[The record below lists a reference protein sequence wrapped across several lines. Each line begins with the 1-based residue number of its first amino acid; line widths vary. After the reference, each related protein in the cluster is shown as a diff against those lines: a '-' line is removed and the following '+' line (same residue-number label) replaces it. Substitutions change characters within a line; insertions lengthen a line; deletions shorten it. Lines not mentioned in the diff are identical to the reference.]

1 MNIMNNVDADKLMR
15 DWHSFFQEG
24 VDSGCCLFVEA
35 KQKADEQMKRLD
47 ELSAEFPGFD
57 RKAWLKTAFFT
68 EKEKED
74 MKKRSKRSY
83 DDIVKEDIERF
94 VLAIKSRPDLNNL

>member
-1 MNIMNNVDADKLMR
+1 MIIMDNVDADKLIR
-15 DWHSFFQEG
+15 AWEIFFQEG

-35 KQKADEQMKRLD
+35 KQKADERLKRLD

-57 RKAWLKTAFFT
+57 RMAWLKTAVFT

-74 MKKRSKRSY
+74 IR
-83 DDIVKEDIERF
+83 KEVAQGFNGYRVTDLKI
-94 VLAIKSRPDLNNL
+94 SRI